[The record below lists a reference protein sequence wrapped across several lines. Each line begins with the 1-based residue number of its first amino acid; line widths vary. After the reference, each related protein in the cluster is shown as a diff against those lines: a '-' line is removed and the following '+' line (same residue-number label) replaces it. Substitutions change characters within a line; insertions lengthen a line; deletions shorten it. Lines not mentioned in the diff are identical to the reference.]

1 MSSCCFEFFKTF
13 SVFIVV
19 IQLVFGVFPWLYK
32 NVVGPKFLEASNLRQ
47 YGNWALVTGATDG
60 IGKQFARSLAQR
72 GFNIVLVSRTLSKLE
87 SVAKE
92 LSENFNVQTHT
103 IAVDFLSGP
112 EIYDQ
117 IKQQILGKEIG
128 VLINNVGMS
137 HAAPDYFLN
146 IPDREKVIQD
156 IIKCNVTSVPMMCSV
171 ILPQMVQ
178 RKNGLIVNIASV
190 VAVIPGPCCALYAAS
205 KAFITK
211 FSNDLGAEYGYQG
224 INVQVLVTGG
234 VETKMNKTRET
245 TGDDR
250 YTTPTASVYVESAL
264 RYVGYA
270 RQTTGYLPHSLME
283 ISAQLMTFIAPSFT
297 VGLFKKLMLS
307 LRDKEIQ
314 NGSYTSAK

>member
-1 MSSCCFEFFKTF
+1 MSSCFEFLKTF

-19 IQLVFGVFPWLYK
+19 IQLVFGVFPWLYE
-32 NVVGPKFLEASNLRQ
+32 NVVGPKFFEASNLRQ

-87 SVAKE
+87 SVAE
-92 LSENFNVQTHT
+92 EISENFNVQTHT
-103 IAVDFLSGP
+103 IAVDFLSTP

-211 FSNDLGAEYGYQG
+211 FSNDLGAEYGDQG

-234 VETKMNKTRET
+234 VVRET

-250 YTTPTASVYVESAL
+250 FTTPTPSVYVESAL

-270 RQTTGYLPHSLME
+270 RQTTGYFPHSLME
-283 ISAQLMTFIAPSFT
+283 ISAQFMTFIAPSFT

-307 LRDKEIQ
+307 LRDKEIK
-314 NGSYTSAK
+314 NGSYTSAT